1 MAEVLV
7 NAKVVNKAGEVGTI
21 VAFENDVIHV
31 DYGNR
36 TTKLLNDA
44 FEKGFLRYADTGLQG
59 EIDAAV
65 AQAKHE
71 QEQEEAAKRH
81 ATEKAERDRQ
91 YVQRYTPFRM
101 SVTSA
106 EIWLDAAPV
115 TFNNVRK
122 KDQEIIRE
130 IFAECDKET
139 EQLHD
144 CFRPQMSRNAYL
156 PKYRVGYLGK
166 YKDVYVF
173 RVLSR
178 NDQCSYGHAWQNGA
192 TIRDSFTTETLR
204 LLHVNGRD
212 YCFTKNVSF
221 STGYFTNS
229 RSFNNWHV
237 SDVKSDFLLNEV
249 IRMCDCGYLNDAV
262 EVKNKEYFA
271 YTKLMMPALYNGKME
286 VVFKHKAFG
295 SAKRIENLIEYL
307 EGFSSKHIDYA
318 AKYDALNALPIIK
331 KYGLL
336 DGPVLQGI
344 EAVMRKRK
352 SGHSIYDVL
361 KDTLAR
367 LDLDLDC
374 ADLEKR
380 LVTFVKKVTPLNP
393 GVYLDY
399 IRELEEGA
407 HVTIQDF
414 FDKDYIGRHEILV
427 RQRNVH
433 VSEEMQQQY
442 IQVAEELSWIDR
454 EENGRYVMIPKTI
467 AEFMYEGDIQHNC
480 VYVCKYYKHVI
491 NRWSVIVFL
500 REEKHAPFVT
510 IEYEYGSFEVL
521 QALGKYNQEISPE
534 LYRYV
539 EELGERL
546 RCEMMS
552 RQ

>member
-21 VAFENDVIHV
+21 VSFENDVICV

-36 TTKLLNDA
+36 TAKLLKDA
-44 FEKGFLRYADTGLQG
+44 FEKGFLRYVDADVQSQ
-59 EIDAAV
+59 IDAEV
-65 AQAKHE
+65 AQVKIEQEKEQEAKHLAE
-71 QEQEEAAKRH
+71 GKAA
-81 ATEKAERDRQ
+81 RDRQ
-91 YVQRYTPFRM
+91 HIQQHSPLGM

-106 EIWLDAAPV
+106 EIRLDAAPV

-122 KDQEIIRE
+122 KDQEMIRE

-139 EQLHD
+139 EQLHNR
-144 CFRPQMSRNAYL
+144 FRPQMSREAYFS
-156 PKYRVGYLGK
+156 KYRVGYLCK
-166 YKDVYVF
+166 YKDTYVF

-178 NDQCSYGHAWQNGA
+178 NDQCYYGHSGLNGV

-204 LLHVNGRD
+204 VLRINGRE

-237 SDVKSDFLLNEV
+237 SDVKSDFLLKEV

-262 EVKNKEYFA
+262 EVKNMEYFA
-271 YTKLMMPALYNGKME
+271 YTKLMMPALYNGKVE

-336 DGPVLQGI
+336 DRPVLQGI

-352 SGHSIYDVL
+352 SGHSTYDVL
-361 KDTLAR
+361 KDALAR
-367 LDLDLDC
+367 LDLHLDC

-380 LVTFVKKVTPLNP
+380 LVTFVKKVAPLNP

-399 IRELEEGA
+399 IRELAEGA

-427 RQRNVH
+427 RQKNVR

-480 VYVCKYYKHVI
+480 VYVCNYYRRVI

-500 REEKHAPFVT
+500 REEKHIPFVT

-534 LYRYV
+534 LNRYV

-552 RQ
+552 HQ

>member
-1 MAEVLV
+1 MAEIFV
-7 NAKVVNKAGEVGTI
+7 NAKVVNKAGVIGTI
-21 VAFENDVIHV
+21 VAFENDVICV

-36 TTKLLNDA
+36 TAKLLKDA
-44 FEKGFLRYADTGLQG
+44 FEKGFLRYVDADVQG
-59 EIDAAV
+59 QIDTAV
-65 AQAKHE
+65 AQAKRE
-71 QEQEEAAKRH
+71 QEQETAAKRH
-81 ATEKAERDRQ
+81 TTEKAERDRQ

-106 EIWLDAAPV
+106 EIRLDAAPV

-130 IFAECDKET
+130 IFAECDQET
-139 EQLHD
+139 ENLHD
-144 CFRPQMSRNAYL
+144 HFRPQMSRDAYL
-156 PKYRVGYLGK
+156 PKYRVGYLCK

-204 LLHVNGRD
+204 LLHVNGRN

-271 YTKLMMPALYNGKME
+271 YTKLMMPAFYNGKME
-286 VVFKHKAFG
+286 VVFKHRAFA
-295 SAKRIENLIEYL
+295 SAKRIENLAEYL
-307 EGFSSKHIDYA
+307 EGFSSKQVDYA
-318 AKYDALNALPIIK
+318 AKHDALNALPIMK

-352 SGHSIYDVL
+352 SDYSIYNL
-361 KDTLAR
+361 LEDTLSR
-367 LDLDLDC
+367 LGLEC
-374 ADLEKR
+374 EDLEKK
-380 LVTFVKKVTPLNP
+380 VVNFVKKVAPLDSVVYFNYIQMLADCA
-393 GVYLDY
+393 GVTL
-399 IRELEEGA
+399 
-407 HVTIQDF
+407 QDF
-414 FDKDYIGRHEILV
+414 FDDEYEYRHTILMDRRRV
-427 RQRNVH
+427 YVNAATRT
-433 VSEEMQQQY
+433 QY
-442 IQVAEELSWIDR
+442 SQMVEELSWIDR
-454 EENGRYVMIPKTI
+454 TEDDLYVMVPKTI
-467 AEFMYEGDIQHNC
+467 EDFKYEGDMQHNC
-480 VYVCKYYKHVI
+480 VYVCEYFREVI
-491 NRWSVIVFL
+491 NRHSIIVFL
-500 REEKHAPFVT
+500 RKEKNTSFVT

-521 QALGKYNQEISPE
+521 QAREKYNRKLSPE
-534 LYRYV
+534 LKQYV
-539 EELGERL
+539 VELGERL
-546 RCEMMS
+546 RAEMMS